1 MNKTTMQAAQQ
12 QSYGLDTDVVLCPIP
27 TVGEHEV
34 LVQVAAAGVD
44 RGTWHLM
51 TGLPYVM
58 RLGTGL
64 SKPRRRI
71 PGRDLAGTVVQIGSK
86 VTDFAV
92 GDEVLG
98 IASGAFA
105 EYAVARESK
114 LVAKPATLDM
124 DQAAVLATSGL
135 TAWQALHTHGKVKTG
150 QRVLVLGASGG
161 VGTFAVQIARAAGA
175 EVTGVCSS
183 EKAELVASLG
193 AKHVL
198 DYRTDPI
205 DGTFDLII
213 DIGGRSSLR
222 RLRSLTRPGGT
233 VVLVGGEG
241 GGSFTGGVG
250 RQIRAA
256 MLSPFVSQRLVM
268 MIASENKDDLT
279 ALVDL
284 VRSGDVAAAVGR
296 TFPLEAA
303 SDAVRHL
310 VEGQAMGK
318 VVVRVSE
325 TTDTQE
331 HRTQAAQA

>member
-1 MNKTTMQAAQQ
+1 
-12 QSYGLDTDVVLCPIP
+12 
-27 TVGEHEV
+27 
-34 LVQVAAAGVD
+34 
-44 RGTWHLM
+44 
-51 TGLPYVM
+51 M

-71 PGRDLAGTVVQIGSK
+71 PGRDLAGTVVQIGSQ

-98 IASGAFA
+98 IGSGAFA
-105 EYAVARESK
+105 EYAVARENK
-114 LVAKPATLDM
+114 LVAKPANLDM
-124 DQAAVLATSGL
+124 DQAAVVATSGL
-135 TAWQALHTHGKVKTG
+135 TAWQALHRHGKVHAG
-150 QRVLVLGASGG
+150 QRVLILGASGG

-198 DYRTDPI
+198 DYRTDHI

-250 RQIRAA
+250 RQIRNA
-256 MLSPFVSQRLVM
+256 MLSPFLSQRFVM
-268 MIASENKDDLT
+268 MIASENKDDLA

-284 VRSGDVAAAVGR
+284 VRSGDVTAAVGR

-331 HRTQAAQA
+331 HRTQEAQA